1 MAAISGKTQNLNGQ
15 LYSHTPV
22 VVYVVL
28 IVESNYDI
36 MNIHRGD
43 F

>member
-1 MAAISGKTQNLNGQ
+1 MAAISGKTQNVHGQ
-15 LYSHTPV
+15 QLFPYPCGG
-22 VVYVVL
+22 VVL

-36 MNIHRGD
+36 MNIHHGD

>member
-1 MAAISGKTQNLNGQ
+1 MAAISGKTQNVHGQ
-15 LYSHTPV
+15 LSCGG
-22 VVYVVL
+22 VVL